1 MESKSWTVSSESFTV
16 PSESYVTTEQ
26 LLTEN
31 LHLHEELLLA
41 QGEIEDLKN
50 LLEIARTENEKAYKA
65 YFQVSEKL
73 RMYEFRDK
81 EKVPFLRRF
90 INDD

>member
-1 MESKSWTVSSESFTV
+1 MESKDYMNAE
-16 PSESYVTTEQ
+16 E

-50 LLEIARTENEKAYKA
+50 LLEIARTENEKLFRA
-65 YFQVSEKL
+65 YFAVSEKL
-73 RMYEFRDK
+73 RMYEYRDK
-81 EKVPFLRRF
+81 EKVPFLKRF

>member
-1 MESKSWTVSSESFTV
+1 MENRYSTAE
-16 PSESYVTTEQ
+16 E

-31 LHLHEELLLA
+31 LHLHEELHLVKEEL
-41 QGEIEDLKN
+41 DNLKN
-50 LLEIARTENEKAYKA
+50 MLEIARAENEKVFRS
-65 YFQVSEKL
+65 YFEVSEKL

-81 EKVPFLRRF
+81 EKVPFLKRF